1 MHKLLIAD
9 GTGNFA
15 KPVMQ
20 QLKSE
25 YSILI
30 CTDDQQVLSQ
40 IMQFDPD
47 ILLLDLQ
54 LPGADGVAVLRAI
67 RSAGIRT
74 RVIAITP
81 LSSQHILNEL
91 ALLDVSSVHLTTS
104 RPNAIVNTIHQ
115 ISDRIDH
122 GEEVPCWDP
131 AIEADK
137 MLLDLGFCMGRG
149 RYTVIHAAVLY
160 VYRNPDCFMT
170 KCLYPDL
177 ASIFH
182 TSITQ
187 IEKAIRDAIK
197 YAWLQ
202 GASGLWKLY
211 LHQNSGVTNKCPS
224 NEVFLA
230 YAAHALRCRKH
241 QSDTPQKIAK

>member
-9 GTGNFA
+9 GTGNFV
-15 KPVMQ
+15 KPIMH

-25 YSILI
+25 YSILA

-54 LPGADGVAVLRAI
+54 LSGTDGVAVLRAM
-67 RSAGIRT
+67 RSAGMQT

-91 ALLDVSSVHLTTS
+91 SLLDVSCVHLTTS
-104 RPNAIVNTIHQ
+104 RPNAVVNSIHQ
-115 ISDRIDH
+115 ISERIDR
-122 GEEVPCWDP
+122 GEETSVWDP

-160 VYRNPDCFMT
+160 VYRNPECFMT

-177 ASIFH
+177 ASMFH

-202 GASGLWKLY
+202 GSSTLWKLY
-211 LHQNSGVTNKCPS
+211 LHQNFGVTNKSPS

-241 QSDTPQKIAK
+241 QFETPQKIAK